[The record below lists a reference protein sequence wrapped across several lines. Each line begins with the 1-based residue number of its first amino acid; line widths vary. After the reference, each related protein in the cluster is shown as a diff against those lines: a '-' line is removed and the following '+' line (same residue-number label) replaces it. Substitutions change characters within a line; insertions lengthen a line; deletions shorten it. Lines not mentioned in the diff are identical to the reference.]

1 MKLVLRWQSKMA
13 TDLSNKTE
21 EKKDLPVKTYEGSQ
35 IKGLFSRPQS
45 VDIVVKHETYGNIK
59 FVIRP
64 MNNDIY
70 ARMGEAMKASGI
82 DVENVSNIDALKV
95 FSNVYYPAMKI
106 VFPYCCITPK
116 IIDGISKEE
125 GTLSLTDVPMD
136 VLMDLFNQIMENS
149 GLSKKSEDER
159 KN

>member
-1 MKLVLRWQSKMA
+1 MA
-13 TDLSNKTE
+13 TDLSKVTE
-21 EKKDLPVKTYEGSQ
+21 EKKDLPVKTFEGSQ

-45 VDIVVKHETYGNIK
+45 VDIVVEHETYGNIK
-59 FVIRP
+59 FVIKP

-70 ARMGEAMKASGI
+70 AQMGDAMKASGV
-82 DVENVSNIDALKV
+82 DLENINNIDALKV

-116 IIDGISKEE
+116 VVDGISKDEA
-125 GTLSLTDVPMD
+125 TLELTNMPMD
-136 VLMDLFNQIMENS
+136 VCMELFNQIMENS
-149 GLSKKSEDER
+149 GLSKKAEEER

>member
-1 MKLVLRWQSKMA
+1 M
-13 TDLSNKTE
+13 TTE
-21 EKKDLPVKTYEGSQ
+21 LTKPEKTYEGAQ

-45 VDIVVKHETYGNIK
+45 VDVVIKNKKYGNVK

-70 ARMGEAMKASGI
+70 ASMGEAMKSGGI
-82 DVENVSNIDALKV
+82 DLEKVSQLDGLKV
-95 FSNVYYPAMKI
+95 FANVYYPAMKA

-116 IIDGISKEE
+116 VTVGVSTDE
-125 GTLSLTDVPMD
+125 GTLNIADVPMD
-136 VLMDLFNQIMENS
+136 VAMELFNEIMAVS
-149 GLSKKSEDER
+149 GLSDKETENR